1 VRGVQAGL
9 VPHRPAVHLLPAPAA
24 AEPSAIDPRAFA
36 ESIAEAVAAV
46 VGADLVG
53 VYLHGSAAAGGF
65 NPARSDV
72 DLIVVTQRPMDEAER
87 RSLARLL
94 LDRSRRPYPVEMSV
108 VSEAS
113 LRAWTHPL
121 PFEFHFSEGWRD
133 RMEAALAHR
142 PFELS
147 YSPTNADLAAELAA
161 LRQRGLRLRGA
172 PIADVFP
179 DVPARDV
186 LDSISQDLRWAAGN
200 ERYVYGVLNACRAL
214 AYLADGSFLSKAEA
228 ARWALGILAPAN
240 RDLVARALA
249 VYDGR
254 AASLGDEAD
263 VRAFVDHVRRRVEAA
278 V

>member
-1 VRGVQAGL
+1 V
-9 VPHRPAVHLLPAPAA
+9 
-24 AEPSAIDPRAFA
+24 DPRPFA
-36 ESIAEAVAAV
+36 DSIAVAIESAL
-46 VGADLVG
+46 GSDLVG
-53 VYLHGSAAAGGF
+53 VYLHGSAAVGGF

-72 DLIVVTQRPMDEAER
+72 DLIVVNRRPLDEAR
-87 RSLARLL
+87 KRSLAQLL
-94 LDRSRRPYPVEMSV
+94 LDCSGRPYPLEATV
-108 VSEAS
+108 VTQAS
-113 LRAWTHPL
+113 LRASRHPL

-133 RMEAALAHR
+133 RMEAALARR

-186 LDSISQDLRWAAGN
+186 LDSISRDLRWAADN
-200 ERYVYGVLNACRAL
+200 ERDVYGVLNACRAL
-214 AYLADGSFLSKAEA
+214 AYLADGTFLSKAEA
-228 ARWALGILAPAN
+228 AQFATGTLSPAD

-249 VYDGR
+249 VYEGR
-254 AASLGDEAD
+254 AASLGDEAH